1 MLQRLNAAITRFSRW
16 HDLLAIGALV
26 GAVTFWFADVLFG
39 GRLFYARDIF
49 NYHYPMKRIVAEAIR
64 GGEWPMWSPYF
75 AAGQPLAANPAYEV
89 FYPPQLLIL
98 LSDFHLGM
106 TLHIVFHFYL
116 CAIGLFLL
124 LRSFQA
130 GTVASL
136 LGAVAYTLGGPF
148 FSLIRT
154 LPFLFSM
161 AWAPLIFLFARRFLL
176 TRSRR
181 DAFVVAVFGGLQALV
196 AEPTTMLQTW
206 MIVGAYAAYRALR
219 EPQPAR
225 GRALRRNAGAVL
237 AMGAGSAVVAAAQ
250 LIPLLD
256 FSRDTVRGQGME
268 WALVAKWS
276 LAPARVMELFY
287 PLVFQSLSDF
297 GGRQWIAS
305 MYAGGEPFV
314 ANFYPGFLVGILFVA
329 GIVAWRRG
337 TGFVLAVCAISYIVA
352 IGEHT
357 PLLRFLYDIGIFS
370 TMRFPEKFAM
380 GASLVV
386 VIWAALTADLLFRGD
401 SRVRRA
407 VLYVTAAWFV
417 IAFFLI
423 LVSAQVL
430 HVMWIA
436 TFLRGV
442 ILLLILWAMRR
453 WRTPGWGALLVLITI
468 VDVVHLRAISP
479 TITREYFEPPPV
491 TQQLSPDKDEYR
503 IFHHAEWEWL
513 TGDPNADLF
522 FAHPSGRW
530 WSQRSSLMTR
540 NGAWWGYRYVL
551 DRDFDQTLLK
561 PTDRFVF
568 AMFELFRSG
577 RSGWEETLMSMSNA
591 WYRGRFRDA
600 AAELQRTNAD
610 WPAMMPLEF
619 IPTAERY
626 PRYYFADRI
635 EPVAD
640 VADFID
646 KVAAGNASRRMA
658 FVQWPPF
665 EPARGVVRAAAETM
679 RTIRIEAE
687 AEGRSLL
694 VLSVTPHK
702 YWRAHVNG
710 QPAEPRPV
718 NIGYQALEL
727 PAGRH
732 IVELEY
738 WNPLVVPSMVISI
751 VAFLAMIAG
760 IVTAPR
766 IPLPIEEVMV
776 IEPESEAAAPPSA
789 PARKRRK
796 SRR

>member
-1 MLQRLNAAITRFSRW
+1 MLPRLNDR
-16 HDLLAIGALV
+16 
-26 GAVTFWFADVLFG
+26 GAVITLVAVVTLWFADVLFG

-75 AAGQPLAANPAYEV
+75 GAGQPLAANPAYEV

-98 LSDFHLGM
+98 LPDFHLGM

-116 CAIGLFLL
+116 CAIGLYFL

-130 GTVASL
+130 GVLASL

-148 FSLIRT
+148 YSLIRT

-181 DAFVVAVFGGLQALV
+181 DAMVVALVGGLQALV
-196 AEPTTMLQTW
+196 AEPTTMIQTW
-206 MIVGAYAAYRALR
+206 LIVGAYAVYRALR

-225 GRALRRNAGAVL
+225 ARAFRRNAAAVL
-237 AMGAGSAVVAAAQ
+237 AMGAASAVVAAAQ

-256 FSRDTVRGQGME
+256 FSRDSVRGHGME

-297 GGRQWIAS
+297 SGRQWIGS
-305 MYAGGEPFV
+305 MYPGGEPFV
-314 ANFYPGFLVGILFVA
+314 ASFYPGFLVGILFVA

-337 TGFVLAVCAISYIVA
+337 SGFVLAVCAVSYLVA

-357 PLLRFLYDIGIFS
+357 PLLRFLYEIGIFS

-401 SRVRRA
+401 ARVRRA

-417 IAFFLI
+417 VAFFLI

-442 ILLLILWAMRR
+442 VLLLILWAMRR
-453 WRTPGWGALLVLITI
+453 WRSAAWAAVLVLITI
-468 VDVVHLRAISP
+468 VDVVHLRAVSP
-479 TITREYFEPPPV
+479 TITRDYFEPPPV
-491 TQQLSPDKDEYR
+491 TQQLSPEKHRYR

-513 TGDPNADLF
+513 TGDPNADLYF
-522 FAHPSGRW
+522 VHPSGRW
-530 WSQRSSLMTR
+530 WSQRNSLMTR
-540 NGAWWGYRYVL
+540 NGAWWGYHYVL

-561 PTDRFVF
+561 PTERFNF

-577 RSGWEETLMSMSNA
+577 RTGWEETLMSMSNA
-591 WYRGRFRDA
+591 WYHGRFRDA
-600 AAELQRTNAD
+600 AQEIMRTKGD
-610 WPAMMPLEF
+610 WPATMPLDF
-619 IPTAERY
+619 IPAAEEY
-626 PRYYFADRI
+626 PRYYFANRI

-640 VADFID
+640 LNDFIG
-646 KVAAGNASRRMA
+646 KVAAGNVSRRVA

-665 EPARGVVRAAAETM
+665 DPADGVVRSVSETM

-687 AEGRSLL
+687 ARGRSLL
-694 VLSVTPHK
+694 VLSVTPHR
-702 YWRAHVNG
+702 YWRTRVNG
-710 QPAEPRPV
+710 QPAQPRPV
-718 NIGYQALEL
+718 NIAYQALEL

-732 IVELEY
+732 VVEMEY
-738 WNPLVVPSMVISI
+738 WNPLVVPSLVTSLLAA
-751 VAFLAMIAG
+751 VAMIVG

-766 IPLPIEEVMV
+766 IPLPVEEVV
-776 IEPESEAAAPPSA
+776 EEDAPVRTSA
-789 PARKRRK
+789 PRRK
-796 SRR
+796 SRRSLSFRA